1 MDPSY
6 MIQQCIHT
14 TVNTAHVTLHAA
26 DDAAKVVL
34 GPRVRFCVGNLLLDM
49 AFCQKNPTV
58 ADPAFALADVGINN
72 IDRFSLFGG
81 VGRFEEFAGEG
92 AGLAGEHLVAVVV
105 AQGLVADVD
114 SLFGVLA
121 HRPGA
126 FAETPV
132 VVFFV
137 GSAV

>member
-1 MDPSY
+1 MDPGH
-6 MIQQCIHT
+6 MIQQRIHT
-14 TVNTAHVTLHAA
+14 AVNTAHVTLHAA
-26 DDAAKVVL
+26 DDAAKVII
-34 GPRVRFCVGNLLLDM
+34 GPRVRLWVGNLLLDM
-49 AFCQKNPTV
+49 AFGQEDPTV
-58 ADPAFALADVGINN
+58 ADPAFALADAGIND
-72 IDRFSLFGG
+72 IDRLALFGG
-81 VGRFEEFAGEG
+81 VRRFEDFAGEG
-92 AGLAGEHLVAVVV
+92 ARLAGEHLPAVVV
-105 AQGLVADVD
+105 AQRLAADLD